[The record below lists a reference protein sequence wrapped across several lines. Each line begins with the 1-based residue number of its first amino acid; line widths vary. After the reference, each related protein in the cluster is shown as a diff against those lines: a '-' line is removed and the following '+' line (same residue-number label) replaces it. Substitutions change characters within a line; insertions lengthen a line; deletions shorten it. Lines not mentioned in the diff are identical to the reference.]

1 MNQLLHIDGIT
12 HLYHSGFRLFVLWHG
27 NATYKRLNMKII
39 EDIDFKDR
47 QFMGSISCG
56 INNILVGSLVFGI
69 FLKNERER

>member
-12 HLYHSGFRLFVLWHG
+12 HLYNYGFRLFMVCHG

-47 QFMGSISCG
+47 QFNRLYDLFAT
-56 INNILVGSLVFGI
+56 INMKIKLGRKKKATI
-69 FLKNERER
+69 